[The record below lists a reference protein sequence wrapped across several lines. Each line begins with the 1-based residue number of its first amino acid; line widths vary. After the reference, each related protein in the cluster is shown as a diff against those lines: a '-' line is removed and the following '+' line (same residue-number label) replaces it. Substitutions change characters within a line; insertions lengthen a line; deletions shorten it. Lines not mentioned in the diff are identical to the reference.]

1 MEDAAKKQRKQQVK
15 MEREVRVMLS
25 QTKGHLGLPEEAK
38 MILSL
43 QMSGGEVLANTMVSN
58 LQPPNMRQ

>member
-1 MEDAAKKQRKQQVK
+1 

-38 MILSL
+38 VVLSL
-43 QMSGGEVLANTMVSN
+43 QMSEGEVLANTMVSD